1 MKLKT
6 KLYKIVK
13 AELEALGFYK
23 ITFDSELYNSKP
35 MGSVITESL
44 DKGYFK
50 TELNNDDSKAKIT
63 FQMLDIQPIIIIT
76 L

>member
-1 MKLKT
+1 M
-6 KLYKIVK
+6 
-13 AELEALGFYK
+13 
-23 ITFDSELYNSKP
+23 YNSKP
-35 MGSVITESL
+35 MGSVLTQDL

-63 FQMLDIQPIIIIT
+63 FQMLDIVPIIIN

>member
-6 KLYKIVK
+6 KVYKAVK
-13 AELEALGFYK
+13 KELESLGFYK
-23 ITFDSELYNSKP
+23 ITYDNEMYNSKP
-35 MGSVITESL
+35 MGSVLTQDL

-63 FQMLDIQPIIIIT
+63 FQMLDIVPIIIN

>member
-6 KLYKIVK
+6 KLYKAVK
-13 AELEALGFYK
+13 KELETLGFYA
-23 ITFDSELYNSKP
+23 ISYDNEMYNSKP
-35 MGSVITESL
+35 MGSVLTQDL

-50 TELNNDDSKAKIT
+50 TELNNDDTKAKIT
-63 FQMLDIQPIIIIT
+63 FQMLDVAPIIIT